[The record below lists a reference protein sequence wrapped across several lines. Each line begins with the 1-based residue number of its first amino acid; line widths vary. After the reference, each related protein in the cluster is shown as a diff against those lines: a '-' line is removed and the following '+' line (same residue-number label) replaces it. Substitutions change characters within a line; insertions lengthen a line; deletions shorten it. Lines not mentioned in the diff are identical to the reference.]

1 MYATAQYVFPVA
13 VLEVSPTSGIVTEH
27 TNGTRRGRRKK
38 EAEGKMYQMHK
49 RSGTPRFS
57 VFPVFSSTFTVKTHF
72 GGPLTSCIQ
81 SCGIALKRT
90 NLMVIVQFRVAHLL
104 YETLTKFTTGYA
116 CTTRSGH
123 ANELSIFRST
133 MHLCTTHALTQS
145 HHHTSFLLVVMR
157 LRRDNRKFPK
167 NQPFSKNQPFFRGSS
182 PNKSA

>member
-145 HHHTSFLLVVMR
+145 HHHTSFSLGR
-157 LRRDNRKFPK
+157 NAPAARKSKISQKPTFFKKPTFFSRILPK
-167 NQPFSKNQPFFRGSS
+167 
-182 PNKSA
+182 